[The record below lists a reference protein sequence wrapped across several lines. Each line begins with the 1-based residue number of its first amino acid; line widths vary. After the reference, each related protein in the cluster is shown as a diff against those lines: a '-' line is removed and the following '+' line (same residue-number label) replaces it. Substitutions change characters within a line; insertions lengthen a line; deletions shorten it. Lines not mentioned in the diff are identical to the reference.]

1 LTEVICPSCGT
12 PNPSGFRFCGACGE
26 AMERRCPSCGAA
38 NPAGFLFCGECGAS
52 LAPEA
57 LPDLAAEE
65 RKVVTAL
72 FADLTASTEMAA
84 RLDPEDLRGVLRPFF
99 DAMAQEITRF
109 GGTVEKFIGD
119 AIVAFFGVPVAH
131 EDDPERA
138 VRAALAMQRRLAEL
152 NRDLAQQAG
161 GDLAMRVGVNTGEV
175 FSHGGGN
182 DEGFV
187 TGEAVNVAARFQ
199 TLASPG
205 TVVVGERTFRG
216 TRRSFVYRPLGDVDV
231 KGIER
236 PLPAWEAQGELVA
249 PRAAEAPTDAPF
261 VGRGSEMELLRLL
274 FARTVSEGTPNLVTV
289 IGPPGIGKS
298 RLSLEVARA
307 AGPDA
312 TRIVR
317 GRCLPYGDGL
327 TYWPLAEILKADAAI
342 LDSDPPD
349 VILDKARARL
359 DPRFPGEDGLG
370 VTSVLLSSIGVDVSP
385 DPLAGTERGAAQ
397 RMIAR
402 SWQRYFES
410 MTADGPLIALLE
422 DIHWAD
428 ASLLELI
435 ESVVSRASGPAF
447 VLCTSRPELLERRPD
462 WGGGL
467 TNATSISLSPLS
479 HGEGTTLIEHLL
491 GGDAPP
497 EVIGPILGRS
507 EGNPFFAGELLR
519 MMTEDGTLARRD
531 GRWHL
536 LRELPSALPDTV
548 QGVIASRIDLL
559 TPIEKRV
566 IQDASVIGRIFWP
579 GAVARLSTTDT
590 TAALDALIDKGLVH
604 ERAASSLEGERE
616 LIFHH
621 VLTRDVA
628 YAGIP
633 HGRRADAHAVV
644 GVWAEEVMGGRLDE
658 FSEIL
663 AHHFGL
669 AGDRERT
676 ARYALL
682 AGSRQSR
689 VFAAEQAIEWFDRA
703 LVAVPDGDVAV
714 GAEISL
720 GRGRALEQLGRYTE
734 AQTDYERASVG
745 SSGAGDAVLEARCL
759 AALAHVLWL
768 LDRYDEGDAL
778 LPVALAR
785 ARAVG
790 AADIEARLL
799 YTAGTIR
806 FGRAE
811 FTEAL
816 GFHEEALRVATES
829 GDREGQALAHHGLC
843 ESYFFLASFERS
855 LEHGQRADS
864 LLRELG
870 QKPMVAH
877 NAYMVSW
884 ALWSLGRASEG
895 LAVVESSI
903 AGSREIGNR
912 RDEAFALYSRAEI
925 LLSLGRMGEALADA
939 ELGLSI
945 FRELDLPRGE
955 IVGLNVTSDVLG
967 ELRQLDR
974 FVENAGEAL
983 QISDAFGIRFQR
995 ADVVAA
1001 VGWGALVLGDREGAE
1016 NYFQEAHDANAAP
1029 LDLMWSGRTE
1039 VLAWEWAG
1047 DIEGL
1052 EKIGARLTERFGE
1065 PRGVWG
1071 IWGGYASALAASLA
1085 ERWTEASE
1093 LSRALLDEAESC
1105 SELSAAWRLAA
1116 VAARS
1121 MRALGRADE
1130 AEGFRARG
1138 AAILRPIVDSVPDDL
1153 RSTFIAHPAIGE
1165 LLAVP

>member
-1 LTEVICPSCGT
+1 MWGREP
-12 PNPSGFRFCGACGE
+12 
-26 AMERRCPSCGAA
+26 
-38 NPAGFLFCGECGAS
+38 GFLFCGTCGGS
-52 LAPEA
+52 LEPAPSAPAE
-57 LPDLAAEE
+57 LAAEE
-65 RKVVTAL
+65 RKIVTAL

-99 DAMAQEITRF
+99 DAMAEEIARF

-119 AIVAFFGVPVAH
+119 AIVAFFGVPIAH
-131 EDDPERA
+131 EDDPDRA
-138 VRAALAMQRRLAEL
+138 VRAALAMQRRLSEL
-152 NRDLAQQAG
+152 NHDLAEQAG
-161 GDLAMRVGVNTGEV
+161 GDLAMRIGVNTGEV
-175 FSHGGGN
+175 FAHAGGT
-182 DEGFV
+182 DEGIV
-187 TGEAVNVAARFQ
+187 TGEAVNIAARFQ

-205 TVVVGERTFRG
+205 AVVVGERTFRD
-216 TRRSFVYRPLGDVDV
+216 TRRSFVYRSLGDVDV

-236 PLPAWEAQGELVA
+236 TLGAWEAQSELAA
-249 PRAAEAPTDAPF
+249 PRAADAPDDAPF
-261 VGRGSEMELLRLL
+261 VGRGAELELLRLL
-274 FARTVSEGTPNLVTV
+274 LARTVSEGTPNLVTV

-298 RLSLEVARA
+298 RLSLEIARSVAE
-307 AGPDA
+307 GA

-327 TYWPLAEILKADAAI
+327 TYWPLAEILKTDAAI

-410 MTADGPLIALLE
+410 MAAERPLIALLE

-428 ASLLELI
+428 PSLLELI
-435 ESVVSRASGPAF
+435 ESVISRASGPAF
-447 VLCTSRPELLERRPD
+447 VVCTARPELLEHRSD

-467 TNATSISLSPLS
+467 GNSTSISLSPLS
-479 HGEGTTLIEHLL
+479 AGEGTALIEHLL
-491 GGDAPP
+491 GGVAPP
-497 EVIGPILGRS
+497 EVVGPILHRS

-531 GRWHL
+531 GRWQL

-559 TPIEKRV
+559 TPSEKRLM
-566 IQDASVIGRIFWP
+566 QDASVIGRIFWQ
-579 GAVARLSTTDT
+579 GAVARLSTTDPS
-590 TAALDALIDKGLVH
+590 AAIDALIEKGLVR
-604 ERAASSLEGERE
+604 ERDASSLEGERE

-633 HGRRADAHAVV
+633 HGRRAEAHAVV
-644 GVWAEEVMGGRLDE
+644 GAWAEEVMSGRLEE

-669 AGDRERT
+669 AGDLQRT
-676 ARYALL
+676 AGYALL
-682 AGSRQSR
+682 AGNRHLR

-703 LVAVPDGDVAV
+703 LAAIQDGDITL
-714 GAEISL
+714 GPQISF
-720 GRGRALEQLGRYTE
+720 GRGGALEQLGRYAE
-734 AQTDYERASVG
+734 AHDDYERARLGASSVG
-745 SSGAGDAVLEARCL
+745 DALLEARCL

-768 LDRYDEGDAL
+768 LDRYDQGDAL
-778 LPVALAR
+778 LSVALER

-790 AADIEARLL
+790 ADDIEARLL

-843 ESYFFLASFERS
+843 ESYFFLTPFERS
-855 LEHGQRADS
+855 LDHGQRADAM
-864 LLRELG
+864 LRELG

-877 NAYMVSW
+877 NAYMVAS
-884 ALWSLGRASEG
+884 ALWFLGRASEG
-895 LAVVESSI
+895 LAVVE
-903 AGSREIGNR
+903 AGLGDSREIGNR
-912 RDEAFALYSRAEI
+912 RDEAFAIHNRAEI
-925 LLSLGRMGEALADA
+925 FLGLGRMSEALADV
-939 ELGLSI
+939 ELAMSI
-945 FRELDLPRGE
+945 FHELELPRGE
-955 IVGLNVTSDVLG
+955 LFGLNVHSNVLG
-967 ELRQLDR
+967 ELGQLDR
-974 FVENAGEAL
+974 LVGNAEEAL
-983 QISDAFGIRFQR
+983 RTSDALGGWFHRVQ
-995 ADVVAA
+995 ALAA
-1001 VGWGALVLGDREGAE
+1001 MGWRSLVLGDRDGAQAF
-1016 NYFQEAHDANAAP
+1016 FQQGYDADPCP
-1029 LDLMWSGRTE
+1029 LDVMWSGRTE

-1052 EKIGARLTERFGE
+1052 EKISARLIERFGE

-1071 IWGGYASALAASLA
+1071 IWGGYAAALAASLD
-1085 ERWTEASE
+1085 ERWADAGE
-1093 LSRALLDEAESC
+1093 LAPQLLDEAESC
-1105 SELSAAWRLAA
+1105 SEMRAAWRLAA

-1153 RSTFIAHPAIGE
+1153 RAGFAAKPAVEE